1 MGATVVD
8 EKGANGR
15 VEIPLLE
22 GGRPYRVGLLL
33 PIRSVMWAM

>member
-8 EKGANGR
+8 EKEANGR
-15 VEIPLLE
+15 VEIPLLD
-22 GGRPYRVGLLL
+22 GRPYRVGWL